1 MEISDAISIYQF
13 LGQLG
18 FWATTGFLIIVWV
31 IVFAGLIATLR
42 PAFSSSNTRAIAG
55 TLSTLTFV
63 CLIFLSI
70 EAHSRARVLGSANK
84 IKSYLVANNCKI
96 AGLNRLKNSI
106 YLHKDTVEELR
117 IIHRVLEEFPDE
129 FAEVSLTDPK
139 DKVGIRL
146 LDLNVVTRINK
157 NQLLIVKLLRSDLET
172 RMIKDYF
179 KPFSEIMSY
188 DPRYDSDIIE
198 LLIADY
204 PNEFAL
210 VVTGKV
216 KNLKRL

>member
-18 FWATTGFLIIVWV
+18 FWASTGFLIIVWV

-42 PAFSSSNTRAIAG
+42 PAFSASSTKAIAG
-55 TLSTLTFV
+55 TLSSLTFV

-70 EAHSRARVLGSANK
+70 EAHSRAHVVANANK
-84 IKSYLVANNCKI
+84 IKSYLVANNCKVV
-96 AGLNRLKNSI
+96 GLKRLQKSV
-106 YLHKDTVEELR
+106 YLHKDSEEEAKM
-117 IIHRVLEEFPDE
+117 IHRVLQAFPDE
-129 FAEVSLTDPK
+129 FAEIKLTDPN

-157 NQLLIVKLLRSDLET
+157 NQMLIVKLLRSDLET
-172 RMIKDYF
+172 RMIKDFYQ
-179 KPFSEIMSY
+179 PFSVIMHY
-188 DPRYDSDIIE
+188 DPRYDLDIIE
-198 LLIADY
+198 LLIANY
-204 PNEFAL
+204 PNEYAL
-210 VVTGKV
+210 VVKGNV